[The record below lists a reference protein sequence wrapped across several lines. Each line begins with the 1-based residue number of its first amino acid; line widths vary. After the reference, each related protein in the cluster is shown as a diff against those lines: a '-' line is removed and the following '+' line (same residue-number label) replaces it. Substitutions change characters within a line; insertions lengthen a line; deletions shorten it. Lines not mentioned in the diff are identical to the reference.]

1 MKRPPAVPCRGTE
14 RLLDHDTSLPTDS
27 DDGQCLCEQR
37 QHTPVTSGDTTLSE
51 CRSLA
56 SLPKR
61 CCRPSPSLPHNQSI
75 PSPLHNRHRAISGNV
90 TGLVLVGCL
99 LRLRRSVVFEH
110 RRSRLELRWI
120 VEANDQSGLRGSE
133 LNAWGDTHGVRVAR
147 RHTRHDHSE
156 SGTGRSRSDRP
167 HSQRAEDG

>member
-1 MKRPPAVPCRGTE
+1 LSGESAGCWTDEKGSGAGGAVTVFILIPRTLTMKRPPAVPCRGTE

-75 PSPLHNRHRAISGNV
+75 PSPLHNRHCAISGNV

-110 RRSRLELRWI
+110 RRSRLELRLWSHLAP
-120 VEANDQSGLRGSE
+120 E
-133 LNAWGDTHGVRVAR
+133 H
-147 RHTRHDHSE
+147 
-156 SGTGRSRSDRP
+156 
-167 HSQRAEDG
+167 

>member
-1 MKRPPAVPCRGTE
+1 VSIGQVPRTLTMKRPPAVPCRGTE

-61 CCRPSPSLPHNQSI
+61 CCRPSPLTSSQPIHPIPTTQSSPRDLRKRHRSRPRRVSA
-75 PSPLHNRHRAISGNV
+75 PSPAECR
-90 TGLVLVGCL
+90 
-99 LRLRRSVVFEH
+99 FKH

-133 LNAWGDTHGVRVAR
+133 LNAWGDTHGCTCCAA
-147 RHTRHDHSE
+147 TRSADHLD
-156 SGTGRSRSDRP
+156 GR
-167 HSQRAEDG
+167 

>member
-1 MKRPPAVPCRGTE
+1 VPCRGTE

-75 PSPLHNRHRAISGNV
+75 PSPQPIHPIPTTQSSPRDLRKRHRSRPRRVSAPSPAECRFRAPPQSPRTPLVEPLSARALSMRLVNEFGV
-90 TGLVLVGCL
+90 TL
-99 LRLRRSVVFEH
+99 
-110 RRSRLELRWI
+110 
-120 VEANDQSGLRGSE
+120 
-133 LNAWGDTHGVRVAR
+133 
-147 RHTRHDHSE
+147 
-156 SGTGRSRSDRP
+156 GRSAKQCMY
-167 HSQRAEDG
+167 HGITLASQT

>member
-1 MKRPPAVPCRGTE
+1 MSIGQVPRTLTMKRPPAVSCRGTE

-75 PSPLHNRHRAISGNV
+75 PSPLHNRHRAISRNV

-99 LRLRRSVVFEH
+99 LRLRRSVV
-110 RRSRLELRWI
+110 SSTGAVASNSAGSLRPMTKA
-120 VEANDQSGLRGSE
+120 VSE
-133 LNAWGDTHGVRVAR
+133 GVN
-147 RHTRHDHSE
+147 
-156 SGTGRSRSDRP
+156 
-167 HSQRAEDG
+167 